1 MTRLIF
7 ALYLLGQGDYSQPP
21 VCEGDCQAQLQ
32 IEAEQLAALYALPEG
47 LLEAVMYHESR
58 GDAWA
63 VGSSGEFGPIQI
75 WPSTAEGIARYTDL
89 TVESIMSD
97 PIVNLQAGAWLLNS
111 LLVMFG
117 SDVDK
122 ALAAYNGGPST
133 VLECDCISPELAG
146 YVSGVHWAWNLLREP
161 VTAFPIVESTPNQ
174 WFEARAADL
183 LPTAQCL
190 SERSV
195 LSQELNHD

>member
-7 ALYLLGQGDYSQPP
+7 ALYLLGQDGYGQPP

-63 VGSSGEFGPIQI
+63 VGSSGEFGPMQI
-75 WPSTAEGIARYTDL
+75 WLSTAEGIAGRTNL
-89 TVESIMSD
+89 SASLIMSD
-97 PIVNLQAGAWLLNS
+97 PIVNLQAGAWFLNS

-122 ALAAYNGGPST
+122 ALAAYNGGPGV
-133 VLECDCISPELAG
+133 VLECDCVPPELAG
-146 YVSGVHWAWNLLREP
+146 YVSGVYWAWSQSKPWQSP
-161 VTAFPIVESTPNQ
+161 VSPAVWYTPDQ
-174 WFEARAADL
+174 WFASALE
-183 LPTAQCL
+183 LPPVRRCTT
-190 SERSV
+190 EK
-195 LSQELNHD
+195 LNHG